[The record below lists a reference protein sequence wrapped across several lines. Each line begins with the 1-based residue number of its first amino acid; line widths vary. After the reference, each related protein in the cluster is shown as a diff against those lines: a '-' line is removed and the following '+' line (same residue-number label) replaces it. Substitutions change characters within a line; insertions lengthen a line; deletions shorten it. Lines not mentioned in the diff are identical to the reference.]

1 MEGLWRRR
9 RQLAAPRRIGEWA
22 LCCAWRGGV
31 ADGLSRTRS
40 DEEEA
45 PRKLVRANNFQ
56 GETGTIDV
64 DAHML
69 AYIEAEMA
77 SRRAASSAAAGPSSA
92 SAAAAPTA
100 ADVARAS
107 GNPEDELYRI
117 AERYRKIQDEARKKE
132 MKKENEGGVSAAMLS
147 GVVEVDLG
155 ME

>member
-1 MEGLWRRR
+1 M
-9 RQLAAPRRIGEWA
+9 RQLLKRIHAP
-22 LCCAWRGGV
+22 LP
-31 ADGLSRTRS
+31 TTNS

-69 AYIEAEMA
+69 AYIESEMA
-77 SRRAASSAAAGPSSA
+77 SRRAASGAAGASSSSSSSAAAG
-92 SAAAAPTA
+92 AAPTA

-117 AERYRKIQDEARKKE
+117 AERYRKIQDEARAKE